1 MAGPAMGDYRAITD
15 DIRGPLV
22 PILPAFAEDEGLDID
37 STCNWVDWLIG
48 EGIRLFWTTQ
58 GTTHFM
64 CLADG
69 EVRDLTRALAQV
81 TRGRALLI
89 ASSRFNWS
97 TRETIEFVHFAADCG
112 ADIVKL
118 QVDWAFRP
126 REDVV
131 FEHYR
136 AVAEASPIPLFA
148 YTAAVP
154 GVTGGMSTDLL
165 KRILD
170 LPQFVGMKNDSGDFY
185 EHTSYL
191 RAIREHGARF
201 TPLTGGSMESFLHG
215 HPFGARAFA
224 VAVGIAAPQIP
235 IAFYRRLQEGDYQAA
250 AEMVRQHEQPVVS
263 AFTSLGPALHLS
275 CWRAAV
281 WLKGRFASYRTRFP
295 MRALT
300 AEEVEWARR
309 CLTEAGLL

>member
-1 MAGPAMGDYRAITD
+1 MRDYRAIVD

-22 PILPAFAEDEGLDID
+22 PILPAFAEDDALDID

-58 GTTHFM
+58 GTTHFW
-64 CLADG
+64 CLTDA

-81 TRGRALLI
+81 TRGRAVLI
-89 ASSRFNWS
+89 ASSRLNWS
-97 TRETIEFVHFAADCG
+97 TRETIEFVHLAAEWG
-112 ADIVKL
+112 ADIAKL
-118 QVDWAFRP
+118 QVDWSFNP
-126 REDVV
+126 KEDLV

-136 AVAEASPIPLFA
+136 AVAQASPIPLFA

-154 GVTGGMSTDLL
+154 AVTGGMSTELL

-185 EHTSYL
+185 EHASYL

-201 TPLTGGSMESFLHG
+201 TPVTGGSMESFLHG

-235 IAFYRRLQEGDYQAA
+235 IAFHRRLEEGDQAGA
-250 AEMVRQHEQPVVS
+250 VEIVRKHEQPIVA
-263 AFTSLGPALHLS
+263 AFSSLGPALHLS
-275 CWRAAV
+275 CWRVAA

-295 MRALT
+295 LRALT

-309 CLTEAGLL
+309 CLADAGLL